1 MCLAENDMELVSKFA
16 GLISVQLLVL
26 YLSWQLYDATFKG
39 EDIQGITN
47 SFVAAYVTSPSQ
59 DVAHKLSHGLVK
71 NKLAACVNIVPK
83 VTSVYAWKD
92 KIEEDSE
99 ILMMIKTKRVLMS
112 RVIQYVKEN
121 HPYDVPEVISVP
133 IQDGNKEY
141 FQWIEN
147 SVIE

>member
-1 MCLAENDMELVSKFA
+1 M
-16 GLISVQLLVL
+16 
-26 YLSWQLYDATFKG
+26 
-39 EDIQGITN
+39 
-47 SFVAAYVTSPSQ
+47 
-59 DVAHKLSHGLVK
+59 
-71 NKLAACVNIVPK
+71 
-83 VTSVYAWKD
+83 YAWKD

-147 SVIE
+147 SVIEQGT